1 MAEQK
6 SKVQRTG
13 VANIYSSFNN
23 TIVHITDITGAETI
37 SCVSAGIITD
47 KGRLQGTPYPAM
59 QAAKRA
65 AEEAKEH
72 GIKFV
77 QVKVRAP
84 GGHKQKTPGQGAQ
97 SAIRALIQSG
107 LKVTK
112 IEDVTPLPHDKT
124 RKKGGRRGRR
134 I

>member
-1 MAEQK
+1 MSANK
-6 SKVQRTG
+6 SGSKVG
-13 VANIYSSFNN
+13 IANIYSSRNN
-23 TIVHITDITGAETI
+23 TIVHITDISGAETI
-37 SCVSAGIITD
+37 ARVSGGMITD
-47 KGRLQGTPYPAM
+47 KGRLQGMPYPAM

-72 GIKFV
+72 GIQIV
-77 QVKVRAP
+77 HVRVRAP

-97 SAIRALIQSG
+97 PAIRALIQAG
-107 LKVTK
+107 LRIGK
-112 IEDVTPLPHDKT
+112 IEDVTPIPHDRT